1 MRGDPVGLSALRGG
15 VGFLST
21 LPVGAGPRDWDA
33 FRSAPWVFPFV
44 GLLIGLGPAVI
55 LLLPLPFTLQ
65 PVMAV
70 IVLYLLV
77 GITHL
82 DGLADT
88 LDARAAHHLTT
99 PTGRREVMHDHSI
112 GVAAVAAVTLS
123 LVGLIGGYAGLQT
136 VAAPGIIG
144 VVLLAEVLAKTTM
157 ALLVCLSAP
166 AHAGLGAS
174 LIERAGTDD
183 LWWVALAALPGVLV
197 GLAAGVGVAG
207 VMVGV
212 ALVLTWA
219 IRRASL
225 RFIGGVSGDLLGA
238 TNEIVR
244 LATVYTGVI
253 AWTLS

>member
-1 MRGDPVGLSALRGG
+1 VALSALRGG
-15 VGFLST
+15 IGFLST
-21 LPVGAGPRDWDA
+21 LPVGAGPADWDA

-44 GLLIGLGPAVI
+44 GLLIGLGPVVI
-55 LLLPLPFTLQ
+55 LLLPLPPMLQ

-70 IVLYLLV
+70 MVLYLLV

-99 PTGRREVMHDHSI
+99 ATGRREVMHDHSI

-123 LVGLIGGYAGLQT
+123 LVGLIGGYAGLRG
-136 VAAPGIIG
+136 VAVPAVIG
-144 VVLLAEVLAKTTM
+144 VVLLAEVLAKTMM

-174 LIERAGTDD
+174 LLERAGTDD
-183 LWWVALAALPGVLV
+183 LWWVALAALPGISI
-197 GLAAGVGVAG
+197 GLAAGAGVAA
-207 VMVGV
+207 MMLGV
-212 ALVLTWA
+212 ALVITWG

-225 RFIGGVSGDLLGA
+225 PFIGGVSGDLLGA
-238 TNEIVR
+238 TNEVVR
-244 LATVYTGVI
+244 LATLYTGVI